1 MSYDQA
7 RNGQTARFSHGHK
20 HKKCVHATPPNL
32 YSGVTAAGSTI
43 MRPLARHLLTG
54 LMMLFAASTA
64 RASEYIARDH
74 VVIDLKF
81 GIEWLR
87 CSVGQVW
94 DGAGCAGEL
103 VKLNQEEIGTAILQ
117 ANEQLGGIWRLP
129 TLEELDGLVCHECER
144 PKINKKY
151 FPQTSSEPYWT
162 SNVNRAAKRHMWS
175 VNFFT
180 GHTYGRFFPY
190 QQLAVR
196 LVRDRR

>member
-1 MSYDQA
+1 
-7 RNGQTARFSHGHK
+7 
-20 HKKCVHATPPNL
+20 
-32 YSGVTAAGSTI
+32 
-43 MRPLARHLLTG
+43 MRRLARHLLAG
-54 LMMLFAASTA
+54 LMMFCAASTTQ
-64 RASEYIARDH
+64 ASEYIARDH

-87 CSVGQVW
+87 CTVGQVW
-94 DGAGCAGEL
+94 DGIGCTGKL
-103 VKLNQEEIGTAILQ
+103 VKLNQEEIASAILQ
-117 ANEQLGGIWRLP
+117 ANEQLGGSWRLP
-129 TLEELDGLVCHECER
+129 TRDELEGLVYHECER
-144 PKINKKY
+144 PKISKKY

-162 SNVNRAAKRHMWS
+162 GEVNRFAKRHMWS

>member
-1 MSYDQA
+1 
-7 RNGQTARFSHGHK
+7 
-20 HKKCVHATPPNL
+20 
-32 YSGVTAAGSTI
+32 
-43 MRPLARHLLTG
+43 MRRLAQHLLAG
-54 LMMLFAASTA
+54 LMMFCAASTTQ
-64 RASEYIARDH
+64 ASEYIARDH

-87 CSVGQVW
+87 CTVGQVW
-94 DGAGCAGEL
+94 DGTGCIGKL
-103 VKLNQEEIGTAILQ
+103 VKLNQEEIASAILQ
-117 ANEQLGGIWRLP
+117 ANEQLGGSWRLP
-129 TLEELDGLVCHECER
+129 TRDELEGLVCHECER
-144 PKINKKY
+144 PKISKKY

-162 SNVNRAAKRHMWS
+162 GEVNRFAKRHMWS

>member
-32 YSGVTAAGSTI
+32 YSGIIAAGST
-43 MRPLARHLLTG
+43 MMKPFARHLLTG

-64 RASEYIARDH
+64 KASEYIARDH

-94 DGAGCAGEL
+94 DGTGCAGKL

-117 ANEQLGGIWRLP
+117 ANEQLGGIWR
-129 TLEELDGLVCHECER
+129 GL
-144 PKINKKY
+144 
-151 FPQTSSEPYWT
+151 
-162 SNVNRAAKRHMWS
+162 
-175 VNFFT
+175 
-180 GHTYGRFFPY
+180 G
-190 QQLAVR
+190 
-196 LVRDRR
+196 

>member
-1 MSYDQA
+1 
-7 RNGQTARFSHGHK
+7 
-20 HKKCVHATPPNL
+20 
-32 YSGVTAAGSTI
+32 
-43 MRPLARHLLTG
+43 MRRLARHLLAG
-54 LMMLFAASTA
+54 LMMFCAASTTQ
-64 RASEYIARDH
+64 ASEYIARDH

-87 CSVGQVW
+87 CTVGQVW
-94 DGAGCAGEL
+94 DGTGCTGKL
-103 VKLNQEEIGTAILQ
+103 VKLNQEEIASAILQ
-117 ANEQLGGIWRLP
+117 ANEQLGGSWRLP
-129 TLEELDGLVCHECER
+129 TRDELEGLVCHECER
-144 PKINKKY
+144 PKISKKY

-162 SNVNRAAKRHMWS
+162 GEVNRFAKRHMWS